1 MRPTLYEEWLRSHVR
16 GEPMA
21 SIGKSLFEQLGC
33 PTCHRADGRAPSLV
47 GLFGTTVPLQSGAT
61 VTADESYLRE
71 SILNP
76 RAKIVTGYQ
85 PIMPSFQ
92 GQINAEELTQLIAYI
107 KSLGQGQEDGS

>member
-1 MRPTLYEEWLRSHVR
+1 
-16 GEPMA
+16 MA
-21 SIGKSLFEQLGC
+21 SIGERLFAQLGC
-33 PTCHRADGRAPSLV
+33 PTCHRADGGAPALV
-47 GLFGTTVPLQSGAT
+47 GLFGTPVTLQSGAT

-92 GQINAEELTQLIAYI
+92 GQINAEELTQLISYI
-107 KSLGQGQEDGS
+107 KSLGQGQKDGS

>member
-1 MRPTLYEEWLRSHVR
+1 M
-16 GEPMA
+16 
-21 SIGKSLFEQLGC
+21 
-33 PTCHRADGRAPSLV
+33 
-47 GLFGTTVPLQSGAT
+47 GLFGTTVTLQSGAT

-71 SILNP
+71 SILQP
-76 RAKIVTGYQ
+76 RANIVAGYQ